1 MSVVI
6 GTGGRDLLRGTAGTD
21 WIVGGDGNDAI
32 FSYGPPSG
40 GGTFDVPRSQIA
52 DAADVAFGGRGH
64 DVIYTGGGSDYADG
78 GSGNDTIAGGVGADL
93 LYGGAGRDVFLF
105 EILEA
110 SPGSPSPDTL
120 VGEGRRDVILDFRPG
135 TDKID
140 LIGWESQAHPGAVFV
155 GQDDVGFDLQLQ
167 IGYRHEGGN
176 TIVELSRPFFEPRPG
191 DEPGYFG
198 PAGEIQIQG
207 EVCLHA
213 SDFIFT

>member
-1 MSVVI
+1 MSNI
-6 GTGGRDLLRGTAGTD
+6 LGTSARDFLRGTAGSD
-21 WIVGGDGNDAI
+21 WISGGNGNDAI
-32 FSYGPPSG
+32 FSYGPPNPG
-40 GGTFDVPRSQIA
+40 DTYGVPRAQIV
-52 DAADVAFGGRGH
+52 DAADVVLAGRGN
-64 DVIYTGGGSDYADG
+64 DVVYSGGGSDYVDG
-78 GSGNDTIAGGVGADL
+78 GAGKDTVAGGVGADL
-93 LYGGAGRDVFLF
+93 LHGGAGKDVFLF
-105 EILEA
+105 EVLEA

-140 LIGWESQAHPGAVFV
+140 LIGWEVQAHPGAVFV

-198 PAGEIQIQG
+198 PAGEIEIQG